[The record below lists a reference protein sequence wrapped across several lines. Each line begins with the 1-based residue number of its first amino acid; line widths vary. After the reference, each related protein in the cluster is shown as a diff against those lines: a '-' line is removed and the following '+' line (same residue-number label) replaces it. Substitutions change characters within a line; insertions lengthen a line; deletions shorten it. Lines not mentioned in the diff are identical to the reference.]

1 MRIGI
6 DIDDTI
12 TNSMETILPSICEY
26 YNLDY
31 EKEIKQKHSYHYYHT
46 LDNFSDYAKKH
57 YDNLLCNVPLKDDA
71 NYYIN
76 KLKSMGNEIIFI
88 TARSEWG
95 FKNPYKLSKE
105 YLDRHN
111 IKYDKLIIGAKD
123 KATICKQEK
132 IDVFIDDDIVNCSKV
147 EKENIKV
154 LLFDNYYNIDE
165 EKFDRVYS
173 WEEIYTKLQELAD
186 KIKQT

>member
-12 TNSMETILPSICEY
+12 TNSIQTILPSICKH

-31 EKEIKQKHSYHYYHT
+31 DKEIKEKHSYHFYHT
-46 LDNFSDYAKKH
+46 LDNFSNYAKKN
-57 YDNLLCNVPLKDDA
+57 YDKLLWDAPLKENAD
-71 NYYIN
+71 YYIN

-111 IKYDKLIIGAKD
+111 IEYDKLIIGAKD

-132 IDVFIDDDIVNCSKV
+132 IDLFIDDDARNCAMV

-154 LLFDNYYNIDE
+154 LLFDNYYNKE
-165 EKFDRVYS
+165 EKKFDRVYN
-173 WEEIYTKLQELAD
+173 WEEIYTKIE
-186 KIKQT
+186 KIKQTQ